1 MTMLKCF
8 KKVFRQRRLLLLMK
22 EENKE
27 VMKYCYRRDWK
38 NAERW
43 LHKNKMSFKAYRN
56 IEKL

>member
-1 MTMLKCF
+1 MTILKCF
-8 KKVFRQRRLLLLMK
+8 KKVLRQRRLMKLMK
-22 EENKE
+22 IENEE
-27 VMKYCYRRDWK
+27 VRKYCYKRDWE

>member
-1 MTMLKCF
+1 MTIFKCF
-8 KKVFRQRRLLLLMK
+8 KKVWHQRRLMKLMK
-22 EENKE
+22 KENEE
-27 VMKYCYRRDWK
+27 VRKYCSKRDWE

>member
-1 MTMLKCF
+1 MTILKCF
-8 KKVFRQRRLLLLMK
+8 KKVLRQRRLLQLMK
-22 EENKE
+22 KENTE
-27 VMKYCYRRDWK
+27 VMRYCYKRDWE

>member
-1 MTMLKCF
+1 M
-8 KKVFRQRRLLLLMK
+8 KK
-22 EENKE
+22 ENQE
-27 VMKYCYRRDWK
+27 VMRYCYKRDWK